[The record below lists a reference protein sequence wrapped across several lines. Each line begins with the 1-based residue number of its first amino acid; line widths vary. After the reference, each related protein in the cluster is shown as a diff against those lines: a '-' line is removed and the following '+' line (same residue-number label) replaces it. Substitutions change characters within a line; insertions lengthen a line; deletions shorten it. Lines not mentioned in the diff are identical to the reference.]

1 MIQTN
6 IWNKNAY
13 TWIIDV
19 GKASKARW
27 NSLKWVFI
35 VKEDHLVGQQSGCGG
50 CVVQFRLHQHT
61 EGFWDDEGGVWRQ
74 NNKIC
79 VKYVSEAENVLLL
92 SRKSSMI
99 CFCVLGCCIVTIV
112 RLIPVPSLE
121 LQYIR
126 TMPCLHINGCYKK
139 KMVIL

>member
-1 MIQTN
+1 MLI
-6 IWNKNAY
+6 KMK
-13 TWIIDV
+13 
-19 GKASKARW
+19 GLLGEK
-27 NSLKWVFI
+27 
-35 VKEDHLVGQQSGCGG
+35 GGCGG
-50 CVVQFRLHQHT
+50 CVVQFRLHLQYT
-61 EGFWDDEGGVWRQ
+61 GRFYDEGGVWRQ

-99 CFCVLGCCIVTIV
+99 CFCVLGCCVVTIV

-121 LQYIR
+121 LRYIR

-139 KMVIL
+139 NGDIVSIVEDRSEFNWRWIIL